1 MSSTPDPP
9 VLLDCIAVPLPVDEA
24 LITFPLPTVD
34 AFKALLLLALLK
46 TAMLA
51 G

>member
-1 MSSTPDPP
+1 
-9 VLLDCIAVPLPVDEA
+9 LPVDEA

-46 TAMLA
+46 TAILA
-51 G
+51 GFPFTLVAVRPVPELLLA